1 MDLAVTTVSINRFLI
16 SSSDES
22 DESDDD
28 VIILKMA
35 KSEKNYSLGKKSVQ
49 FMALDKRSSEGTFLV
64 VGRVKFDIFNYVV
77 KQMGPLRQGAVV
89 NSRGSEMN
97 M

>member
-1 MDLAVTTVSINRFLI
+1 
-16 SSSDES
+16 
-22 DESDDD
+22 
-28 VIILKMA
+28 
-35 KSEKNYSLGKKSVQ
+35 
-49 FMALDKRSSEGTFLV
+49 MALDKRSSEGTFLV